1 MPPHAVADLK
11 LSAAYA
17 VFLGS
22 YLVFALGKFP
32 GMKIDRPGAGVI
44 GAVLMVAFRIV
55 QPGDALS
62 HIDFSTIVLLFSM
75 MLIVAYLHLAG
86 LFDWIT
92 HLVVTRL
99 KPHHL
104 LPTVIFTGMERGRGF
119 DSPRLHFHATGTP
132 IARSTAFSIS
142 TIRPGA
148 RVSPNG
154 RGMRRSRR
162 SVVICSHFAMEGRRN
177 PPSRARNLTWVGA
190 SRSTLD
196 SGTTI
201 TSLASRLRTSGETT
215 SAGRRLAP
223 GSSGI

>member
-11 LSAAYA
+11 LFAAYA

-55 QPGDALS
+55 QPGDALR

-104 LPTVIFTGMERGRGF
+104 LPTVIFTSMERGRGF

-132 IARSTAFSIS
+132 LARSTAFSIS

-162 SVVICSHFAMEGRRN
+162 NVVICSHFAMEGRRN

-201 TSLASRLRTSGETT
+201 T
-215 SAGRRLAP
+215 
-223 GSSGI
+223 

>member
-11 LSAAYA
+11 LFAAYA

-55 QPGDALS
+55 QPGDALR

-92 HLVVTRL
+92 HLLVTRL

-104 LPTVIFTGMERGRGF
+104 LPTVIFTSMERGRGF

-162 SVVICSHFAMEGRRN
+162 SVVICSHFAMEARRN

-201 TSLASRLRTSGETT
+201 TSLARRLRTSGETT
-215 SAGRRLAP
+215 SAA
-223 GSSGI
+223 

>member
-11 LSAAYA
+11 LFAAYA

-55 QPGDALS
+55 QPGDALR

-104 LPTVIFTGMERGRGF
+104 LPTVIFTSMERGRGF